1 MSEKE
6 VTEKKEENGS
16 KHSSGAR
23 AKQSNEGRGSNKG
36 YDDRV
41 TAKGAKSST
50 PGGTPNKGGK
60 NDSRKSGSS
69 GHDRETNRNRNNSQY
84 DRSGYRTSDRG
95 SDRGTDRDGGG
106 RGGRSGNKGGGD
118 GREKGGNSSRGSG
131 RGSSGGSN
139 RDREQT
145 PRKSDVRDRR
155 EDRGEK
161 GDGRDSQK
169 KSSSKDSKAA
179 HMSSAAD
186 LEAQWQKEEE
196 EKRKKEEEEE
206 RIRLEEIRKKEEEE
220 KRKEEEAQR
229 QKEEEMK
236 CIQDY
241 IAECRE
247 RTESKKL
254 LREKNLAAAD
264 QRPDERF
271 FTKLDSNLKKNT
283 AFVKKLKNLT
293 ESQKEMLTR
302 EFNGLNL
309 TKYVGEVAAAIT
321 EAKLKMSDIPCA
333 VHISSIMFQ
342 RYQEFPA
349 ALLENIQKFLL
360 GKKDEKISNPSK
372 YRVDLRFFAE
382 LVSVGLFSKKE
393 GLVVVGKQLEQL
405 VNNDHEEHNNLA
417 ILSSFCKHC
426 GDDYMGLISRK
437 YRLLAEKYSL
447 EIPGSQML
455 PPEKQKACR
464 NLMKDYFLSLC
475 KHLVRVYKDL
485 KNIER
490 HNRRTLQTKG
500 ELSTERRESY
510 ENALATYQKL
520 HGNTSTYADLLDED
534 MPDLPEEDLMKDEES
549 GFDVFD
555 PSKNAEFQYVGD
567 STLFEDEDA
576 RAFYE
581 SLPDLRAFI
590 PGICYK
596 ESEQSTGK
604 DETKDVETGL
614 EEDMENL
621 KVEDVE
627 REMETEQQIAEVEN
641 KEAEEEAA
649 KGKDQEEEG
658 AHPVEED
665 YTALHDLDV
674 DDDNDTGNLMKV
686 QLDAYLLSLPNCVN
700 RDLLDKASIEFCM
713 NFNNKANRKKLVKA
727 LFTVHRTR
735 YDLLP
740 FYSRMVGTL
749 YPCMP
754 DVANDLVQLLK
765 GDFKWHV
772 RKKDQINIES
782 KLKTVRFIGE
792 LVKFKLYP
800 KSEALHCIKSLMFD
814 FTHHNIEMACSLLE
828 TCGRFLYRSQDSHHR
843 TKIYLDVMMRKKAA
857 LHLDSRYTTMIENAF
872 YYSNPPDVPQTT
884 RKVRP
889 PLHEYIRK
897 LLYKDLSKVT
907 TEKVLRQ
914 MRKLNWDDHEIAFYA
929 TKSLIAVWNVRYNS
943 IHCAA
948 NLLAGLA
955 PYHEH
960 VAIQVVDG
968 VLEDI
973 RIGMEVNHPKYNQR
987 RVSCAKFLGELY
999 NYRMVESTVIFK
1011 TLYSFITFGVSFG
1024 DNGQSV
1030 LDPPEHL
1037 FRIRLTCVVLE
1048 TCGQYFDKGSS
1059 KKKLDCF
1066 LIYFQRYYWF
1076 KRQCNIWT
1084 EDRPFPIDVENL
1096 MQDTIEAIRP
1106 KSQVPQNYEEASK
1119 AAEDLENE
1127 YKQKLASVLPIV
1139 DTDEGNSS
1147 EADEGGLMTIQ
1158 ETEEMDDLSN
1168 SLSNTE
1174 DDSETSGDDRS
1185 QSQRSHTGSMGN
1197 RDQGEEGEGVE
1208 MSENEEDV
1216 MLDSDAED
1224 DEITLLTGGPR
1235 FVKCSEDDD
1244 FMTAFDKM
1252 MTDNIQARN
1261 QESLKVPQLDIAVPM
1276 HLRDKNKKA
1285 ACSNFLDQSQ
1295 EVPKENKSIDFVL
1308 MTRKGNKQQFTN
1320 LNVPI
1325 SAEFAAKYKEREHAE
1340 KMEKERMKQ
1349 VVLGI
1354 HERQEEEDYQEMI
1367 AALNRPMPLV
1377 NANRDRRLRNY
1388 QHPKGAPDADLIFGS
1403 KKR

>member
-6 VTEKKEENGS
+6 GTEKKEENGS
-16 KHSSGAR
+16 KNSSGAR
-23 AKQSNEGRGSNKG
+23 AKQSNDGRPSNKAE
-36 YDDRV
+36 DERV
-41 TAKGAKSST
+41 TGKGAKSGT
-50 PGGTPNKGGK
+50 PGTPNKGGK
-60 NDSRKSGSS
+60 NDSRKAGSG
-69 GHDRETNRNRNNSQY
+69 GHDHVKESNRNRNNSQY
-84 DRSGYRTSDRG
+84 DRSGYRSGDRG
-95 SDRGTDRDGGG
+95 SDKGAD
-106 RGGRSGNKGGGD
+106 RGGRNGNKGGGD
-118 GREKGGNSSRGSG
+118 GGSRDKSGGGSRGSG
-131 RGSSGGSN
+131 RGPPGGVK
-139 RDREQT
+139 RDREHT
-145 PRKSDVRDRR
+145 PRKTDARDKR

-161 GDGRDSQK
+161 GDGSESQK
-169 KSSSKDSKAA
+169 KHSSKDTKSAQ
-179 HMSSAAD
+179 MNSAAD
-186 LEAQWQKEEE
+186 LEAQWLKEEE
-196 EKRKKEEEEE
+196 EKKKKEEEEE

-220 KRKEEEAQR
+220 K
-229 QKEEEMK
+229 K

-241 IAECRE
+241 ITESRE
-247 RTESKKL
+247 RTENKKL
-254 LREKNLAAAD
+254 LRGRNLAAAD
-264 QRPDERF
+264 QRPDESF

-293 ESQKEMLTR
+293 ESQKESLTK

-309 TKYVGEVAAAIT
+309 SKYVGEVAASIT
-321 EAKLKMSDIPCA
+321 EAKLKMSDISCA

-342 RYQEFPA
+342 RYYEFPA

-360 GKKDEKISNPSK
+360 GKKDDKISNPSK

-405 VNNDHEEHNNLA
+405 VNNDHEEHNNLT

-426 GDDYMGLISRK
+426 GDDYMGLIPRK

-455 PPEKQKACR
+455 QPEKQKACR
-464 NLMKDYFLSLC
+464 NLMKDYFQSLC
-475 KHLVRVYKDL
+475 KHLLRVYKDL

-500 ELSTERRESY
+500 ELSNERRESY
-510 ENALATYQKL
+510 ESALVTYQKL
-520 HGNTSTYADLLDED
+520 YTNTAVFSDLLDDD
-534 MPDLPEEDLMKDEES
+534 MPDLPEEDLLKDEES

-555 PSKNAEFQYVGD
+555 PLKNAEFQYVGD

-596 ESEQSTGK
+596 ESEQATVK

-614 EEDMENL
+614 EEDIESL

-649 KGKDQEEEG
+649 KVKGQQEEAAVPAVDEDYS
-658 AHPVEED
+658 ALHELDVEED
-665 YTALHDLDV
+665 A
-674 DDDNDTGNLMKV
+674 DTGNLMKV
-686 QLDAYLLSLPNCVN
+686 QFDAYLLSLPNCVN
-700 RDLLDKASIEFCM
+700 KDLLDKGSIEFCM
-713 NFNNKANRKKLVKA
+713 NFNMKSNRKKLVKA

-740 FYSRMVGTL
+740 FYSRMVATL

-765 GDFKWHV
+765 GDFRWHV

-800 KSEALHCIKSLMFD
+800 KSEALHCVKSLMFD
-814 FTHHNIEMACSLLE
+814 FSHHNIEMACSLLD

-843 TKIYLDVMMRKKAA
+843 TKIYLDVMMRKKTA
-857 LHLDSRYTTMIENAF
+857 LHLDGRYTTMIENAF
-872 YYSNPPDVPQTT
+872 YYSNPPDVPQSA
-884 RKVRP
+884 RKIRP

-914 MRKLNWDDHEIAFYA
+914 MRKLNWDNREIGFYA

-973 RIGMEVNHPKYNQR
+973 RIGMEINHPKYNQR

-1011 TLYSFITFGVSFG
+1011 TLYSFITFGVSFDDSG
-1024 DNGQSV
+1024 ESL
-1030 LDPPEHL
+1030 LDPPQHL

-1076 KRQCNIWT
+1076 KRQCSIWT

-1127 YKQKLASVLPIV
+1127 YKQKLASVLSIIE
-1139 DTDEGNSS
+1139 TDEGNSS
-1147 EADEGGLMTIQ
+1147 EADEGVLTTIR
-1158 ETEEMDDLSN
+1158 EIEEIDDFSN

-1174 DDSETSGDDRS
+1174 DDSEASGEDHS
-1185 QSQRSHTGSMGN
+1185 QSQRSYTGSMSN

-1208 MSENEEDV
+1208 TSENDDDD
-1216 MLDSDAED
+1216 MLDSAGED
-1224 DEITLLTGGPR
+1224 DEITLLTGGPK

-1252 MTDNIQARN
+1252 MIDNIQARN
-1261 QESLKVPQLDIAVPM
+1261 HESLKVPQLDIAVPM
-1276 HLRDKNKKA
+1276 HLKDKNKKA
-1285 ACSNFLDQSQ
+1285 ACSNFLETQ
-1295 EVPKENKSIDFVL
+1295 EEPKENKSIDFVL
-1308 MTRKGNKQQFTN
+1308 MTRRGNKQQFTN